1 MTQKERNS
9 NLSDKQLIE
18 LFQKTGS
25 TEYLGIVYSR
35 YIHLIYGV
43 CLKYLKERESSRDAV
58 MDIFESLLSKMEGQ
72 EIRDFGKWIY
82 VVAKNHC
89 LMRLRKREIVI
100 NNENAGHFIME
111 SAEIMHLYNEE
122 TLSENKIKKLEAG
135 VDELPLEQKICIRLF
150 YYEEKS
156 YSQIAAETGYDLKK
170 VKSYVQNGK
179 RNLKIWMENKS
190 ERK

>member
-1 MTQKERNS
+1 
-9 NLSDKQLIE
+9 
-18 LFQKTGS
+18 
-25 TEYLGIVYSR
+25 
-35 YIHLIYGV
+35 
-43 CLKYLKERESSRDAV
+43 
-58 MDIFESLLSKMEGQ
+58 
-72 EIRDFGKWIY
+72 
-82 VVAKNHC
+82 
-89 LMRLRKREIVI
+89 MRLRKREIVI

-111 SAEIMHLYNEE
+111 SAEIMHLNNEE